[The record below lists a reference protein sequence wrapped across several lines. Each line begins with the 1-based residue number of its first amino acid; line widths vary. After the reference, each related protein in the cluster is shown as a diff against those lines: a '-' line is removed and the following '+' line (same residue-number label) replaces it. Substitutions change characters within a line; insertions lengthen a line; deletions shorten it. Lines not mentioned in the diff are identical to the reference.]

1 MIRLFKWF
9 PFVLLFALVCV
20 ACSAPAQPT
29 TAPPPTTATQLPVQT
44 TAPATQPS
52 VSGKVVKL
60 QFIYPV
66 YVTGPMAQVI
76 DGYVK
81 NFNASHPDIQV
92 EAIFAGTYAENMAR
106 AQAAISAGQPP
117 DVAILLSTDL
127 YTLRKMDAII
137 PLDDYI
143 NGSQGIDM
151 KDFYKPF
158 MLNTTSQGK
167 VWGIS
172 FQRSTPVMY
181 YNKDAFVEVG
191 LDPEKP
197 PKTWDEM
204 VQYAKKLTTSTGG
217 TVTRWGVEVPTDDW
231 IFSSFTMQAGKPI
244 QTQEDDPCTLY
255 INSPE
260 AIQAAEFIRSLQTV
274 HKVMPDGVVKWAT
287 APADFSSGKAAM
299 LYHTTGGL
307 TQILKDAKFKVGTA
321 FLPAGPKGYGVPTG
335 GGLFYIM
342 KGLPKERQDAAWV
355 FIQWMTRPEQLGQW
369 SVDSGYVSPRIS
381 SWDVEPLKSYVQKV
395 PQAATA
401 RDQLQYAMK
410 EFPSSLEGPAIKAGM
425 VSTLEAIAT
434 AQLTPKEALDQ
445 HQARANELMK
455 QAGCK

>member
-1 MIRLFKWF
+1 MKKT
-9 PFVLLFALVCV
+9 VLLTLVALAIIAM
-20 ACSAPAQPT
+20 ACAPTPEPTKPPAPT
-29 TAPPPTTATQLPVQT
+29 TAAQPPAQATVP
-44 TAPATQPS
+44 PTQPS

-66 YVTGPMAQVI
+66 YVTGPLAQII

-127 YTLRKMDAII
+127 YTLRNMDAII
-137 PLDDYI
+137 PLDEYI
-143 NGSQGIDM
+143 NGKQGIDM
-151 KDFYKPF
+151 NDFYKPF
-158 MLNTTSQGK
+158 MFNTTSQGK
-167 VWGIS
+167 IWGIS

-181 YNKDAFVEVG
+181 YNKDAFAEVG

-231 IFSSFTMQAGKPI
+231 IFSAFTVQAGKSVQAP
-244 QTQEDDPCTLY
+244 EDDPCTLY
-255 INSPE
+255 IDSPE
-260 AIQAAEFIRSLQTV
+260 AIQAAEFIRSLQTQ

-381 SWDVEPLKSYVQKV
+381 SWQIEPLKSYVEKV

-401 RDQLQYAMK
+401 RDQLQYATK
-410 EFPSSLEGPAIKAGM
+410 EFPSSLEGPPIKTGM

-434 AQLTPKEALDQ
+434 GQMTPANALKA
-445 HQARANELMK
+445 HQTRANELMK
-455 QAGCK
+455 QAGCKK